1 MPAWQRVY
9 YLAAVRCL
17 QNRPARTTGGPAKTR
32 FDEFQLAHVSATI
45 RSHWVGQFLP
55 WHRQYVNL
63 YAKAL
68 REECGYWGPTPYWD
82 WSRDAVA
89 TTPYSES
96 PLFHPVTGFGGNGV
110 SGTYTVPNDP
120 LNEIRTN
127 PNSLPL
133 EEMWKGCVQDGPFR
147 DTQFK
152 LNIGPGRMITE
163 HCLVRGMDPRVL
175 PFVTPD
181 KVQLVLDAPTFEQ
194 HRLIGETPPSGIHIA
209 GHVLIGGE
217 GLNFFSSPGDPLF
230 YLHHANLD
238 RVWWKWQRANPAT
251 RLTDISGPTTVNGTT
266 QVTLDYVMDFPGI
279 GPNITVRETMDSY
292 LQPNCFFYAD

>member
-1 MPAWQRVY
+1 MFSSFLGVTIALTQQ
-9 YLAAVRCL
+9 LHRC
-17 QNRPARTTGGPAKTR
+17 R
-32 FDEFQLAHVSATI
+32 
-45 RSHWVGQFLP
+45 
-55 WHRQYVNL
+55 
-63 YAKAL
+63 
-68 REECGYWGPTPYWD
+68 
-82 WSRDAVA
+82 
-89 TTPYSES
+89 YSES

-217 GLNFFSSPGDPLF
+217 GLNFFSSPGGEPISSLNRGF
-230 YLHHANLD
+230 KLINL
-238 RVWWKWQRANPAT
+238 QILCST
-251 RLTDISGPTTVNGTT
+251 CTTLTWTESGGSGRGPTPPP
-266 QVTLDYVMDFPGI
+266 D
-279 GPNITVRETMDSY
+279 
-292 LQPNCFFYAD
+292 